1 MKKDTL
7 KIFEII
13 FIILAIITLLN
24 ANTRIISFIFIA
36 LYLLIQYL
44 KRLDSNITTIP
55 SSTPNNGEMAID
67 KMYEPKKFLTP
78 YELNFYK
85 TLKELEIYGLIIIPQ
100 VNLATVVNKKNAKHR
115 SELFRNID
123 FGIFDQDFNLKLLIE
138 LNDKTHNTYKR
149 RDRDLKV
156 KAILNSCGIPLMN
169 FLTSYPNEKHYV
181 INRILN
187 ELNIDNTKKLDN

>member
-1 MKKDTL
+1 MRKDTL

-13 FIILAIITLLN
+13 FIILTIVTLLN

-44 KRLDSNITTIP
+44 KRLDSDKTSIP
-55 SSTPNNGEMAID
+55 SSTPNNKEVVING
-67 KMYEPKKFLTP
+67 MYEPKNFLTP

-85 TLKELEIYGLIIIPQ
+85 TLKELENYGLIIIPQ
-100 VNLATVVNKKNAKHR
+100 VNLATVVNKKNAR
-115 SELFRNID
+115 NRNELFRNID

-138 LNDKTHNTYKR
+138 LNDKTHKTYKR

-156 KAILNSCGIPLMN
+156 KAILNSCGISLMN
-169 FLTSYPNEKHYV
+169 FIASYPNEKHYV